1 MGALIVFEIDGR
13 IDRNTG
19 CGTAA
24 GTVFRDSRDTA
35 AGTGILPGGITGAA
49 RAGNMCRT
57 AGDNFAVLALGF
69 SNSTATLGNRSR
81 SHALRSGS
89 ELMEVAGDNFAK
101 GTGSRRRRGLRCR
114 RECHR
119 CGRNR

>member
-35 AGTGILPGGITGAA
+35 AGTGILPGGITG
-49 RAGNMCRT
+49 T
-57 AGDNFAVLALGF
+57 AGTASICRAAGDGFAVLALGF
-69 SNSTATLGNRSR
+69 TGT
-81 SHALRSGS
+81 
-89 ELMEVAGDNFAK
+89 
-101 GTGSRRRRGLRCR
+101 GTGSIRRAAGDSFALGFTATARRL
-114 RECHR
+114 
-119 CGRNR
+119 